1 MVFTSQALV
10 FDEDL
15 KDPLW
20 MGYFFLDPRED
31 MHAVCIAPEYASF
44 GSSR

>member
-15 KDPLW
+15 KVPVW
-20 MGYFFLDPRED
+20 MGYFFLDP
-31 MHAVCIAPEYASF
+31 IAPEYASF